1 MGGTGGRR
9 LPSERGD
16 RMDILGVTLK
26 LLLAIGLGG
35 LIGLEREASQKPAGL
50 RTNTLICV
58 SSAMMMALSQIMMQ
72 SRAGNADALRIA
84 ASVITGIG
92 FIGAG
97 TIIQARGHVHGLTTA
112 STLWAVACLGLVIGA
127 GYYLLAAV
135 FTAMILLTLV
145 LLGRLESF
153 YIKKFVCHYHLKT
166 TIEPSV
172 LANLKKL
179 TLHLSI
185 RMGNF
190 NLKREKDHQL
200 VTFTLTCPETKEE
213 QFQESLM
220 ALDGIQE
227 MKID

>member
-1 MGGTGGRR
+1 
-9 LPSERGD
+9 
-16 RMDILGVTLK
+16 MDILGVALK

-35 LIGLEREASQKPAGL
+35 LVGLEREASQKPAGL

-58 SSAMMMALSQIMMQ
+58 SATMVMALSQIMLQ
-72 SRAGNADALRIA
+72 GKAGTADALRIA
-84 ASVITGIG
+84 AGVITGIG

-127 GYYLLAAV
+127 GYYILAAV
-135 FTAMILLTLV
+135 FTAMILVTLIFLAKV
-145 LLGRLESF
+145 ETF
-153 YIKKFVCHYHLKT
+153 YIKKYICHYHLKT
-166 TIEPSV
+166 ALDPAV

-200 VTFTLTCPETKEE
+200 VAFTLACPETKEE

-220 ALDGIQE
+220 ALDGILE